1 MRVRKKNRRHSPLV
15 KKLNTGSDDRSFAFI
30 YLTNECQLNCLHC
43 SFKSTPRQHHTR
55 LDEKLLLS
63 ALDELKGIRDI
74 TLTGGEPTLH
84 PSFEILL
91 SKAAENAGIVY
102 VMTNG
107 ISLVGKNRLRY
118 LEKEKDHKGLIKKLK
133 ESLKAFPENTHI
145 FFPLDSFHLKTFN
158 PFYFLIQGLATI
170 ARKWNKIPEKPFI
183 GFLSNEVSREKSQEL
198 IEKFEV
204 ESCTHI
210 GTAMFAPWR
219 KADSIRE
226 WYMMHPLNRT
236 PFAGG
241 LYINFKGV
249 YLNEA
254 SLLMDLREGIVTDL
268 KIGRLE
274 RGKSD
279 KNQLEMLY
287 KRVVCFRQSDRLL

>member
-1 MRVRKKNRRHSPLV
+1 MRVRKKNRRPSSLV
-15 KKLNTGSDDRSFAFI
+15 KKLNAGSDDHSFAFI

-43 SFKSTPRQHHTR
+43 SFQSSPRQPHAR

-84 PSFEILL
+84 PAFEILL

-107 ISLVGKNRLRY
+107 ISLVGKDRLSY
-118 LEKEKDHKGLIKKLK
+118 MEKEKDKNGLVKKLK
-133 ESLKAFPENTHI
+133 KSLNSIPENVHF
-145 FFPLDSFHLKTFN
+145 FFPLDSFHLKTFR
-158 PFYFLIQGLATI
+158 PFYFLIQGLASL
-170 ARKWNKIPEKPFI
+170 AREWNRIPEKPFI

-204 ESCTHI
+204 ESFTHI

-219 KADSIRE
+219 KADTIRE
-226 WYMMHPLNRT
+226 WYLMHPLNRT

-254 SLLMDLREGIVTDL
+254 SLLMDLREGTVTDL

-274 RGKSD
+274 HGKSD
-279 KNQLEMLY
+279 ENQLEMFY
-287 KRVVCFRQSDRLL
+287 ERVVCFRQSDRML

>member
-1 MRVRKKNRRHSPLV
+1 MRVRKKNRRPSPLV
-15 KKLNTGSDDRSFAFI
+15 KKLDAGSNDRSFTFI

-43 SFKSTPRQHHTR
+43 SFQSTPRQHHAR

-133 ESLKAFPENTHI
+133 ESLKTFPENTHL
-145 FFPLDSFHLKTFN
+145 F
-158 PFYFLIQGLATI
+158 
-170 ARKWNKIPEKPFI
+170 
-183 GFLSNEVSREKSQEL
+183 
-198 IEKFEV
+198 
-204 ESCTHI
+204 
-210 GTAMFAPWR
+210 
-219 KADSIRE
+219 
-226 WYMMHPLNRT
+226 
-236 PFAGG
+236 
-241 LYINFKGV
+241 
-249 YLNEA
+249 
-254 SLLMDLREGIVTDL
+254 SL
-268 KIGRLE
+268 
-274 RGKSD
+274 
-279 KNQLEMLY
+279 
-287 KRVVCFRQSDRLL
+287 